1 MVWPYRTIWEEKVEY
16 SELVSKSASKSGF
29 DTFLKIIE
37 NPCLDPKYRPEIIRN
52 RKSTSEIC
60 LEDAG

>member
-1 MVWPYRTIWEEKVEY
+1 MEY

-37 NPCLDPKYRPEIIRN
+37 NPCLDPENRPEIIRN
-52 RKSTSEIC
+52 QKSTSEIC